1 MKRSHHSGV
10 FCLAENDQRVL
21 YLEDAAQP
29 PWGRERGHGAS
40 SWDVLL
46 LGQQGTLW
54 VKVHGGRAKALVF

>member
-1 MKRSHHSGV
+1 MKGSHQSGV
-10 FCLAENDQRVL
+10 FRLAKNDRRVL
-21 YLEDAAQP
+21 HVEDVAQL

-54 VKVHGGRAKALVF
+54 VKVHGCRAKALVF